1 MRQMTY
7 KNNNMKNYHN
17 LVAKVLKHG
26 DLRGD
31 RTHTGTRSVF
41 CPDKLRFDLQDGF
54 PLLTTKK
61 INFKNVASELL
72 WFLSAGRNIDFLHQ
86 HGNKIWDAWADGNG
100 DLGRIYGV
108 QWRKWRDRNDSTDQ
122 IAELVQNIKDEPNS
136 RRHLVSAWNV
146 GEIDQMSLPPCHF
159 AFQCYVKGNK
169 LSLTALMRS
178 ADLFLGVP
186 YNIASYALLTHLL
199 ARATGLEV
207 GELVL
212 DITGDAHVYLNHIEQ
227 CETMLSRRH
236 KKLPTLH
243 FSSDN
248 TNIDKYEITD
258 FELVD
263 YNHHPFIK
271 GEIAV

>member
-1 MRQMTY
+1 
-7 KNNNMKNYHN
+7 MKNYHN

-31 RTHTGTRSVF
+31 RTHTGTRSIF
-41 CPDKLRFDLQDGF
+41 SPDKLRFDLQDGF

-61 INFKNVASELL
+61 IDFEKIASELL
-72 WFLSAGRNIDFLHQ
+72 WFLAGGRNIEFLHQ
-86 HGNKIWDAWADGNG
+86 HGNKIWDAWADANG

-108 QWRKWRDRNDSTDQ
+108 QWRKWRDKNGTVDQ
-122 IAELVQNIKDEPNS
+122 IAELIQNIKDEPNS

-146 GEIDQMSLPPCHF
+146 GELDQMRLPPCHF
-159 AFQCYVKGNK
+159 AFQCYVKGGK

-186 YNIASYALLTHLL
+186 YNIASYALLTHFL

-227 CETMLSRRH
+227 CETMLRRRH

-258 FELVD
+258 FELVN
-263 YNHHPFIK
+263 YQPHPFIK
-271 GEIAV
+271 GDIAV